1 MGQMYAMML
10 PVLPGKL
17 EDWKAFAQNLL
28 KDKRKDYEAAR
39 LKAGIQREMIWH
51 QSTPLGDMLIL
62 MIEAEGKIE
71 DVLAA
76 MVDPQD
82 EFNRYFMEQAK
93 IYHGLDPE
101 NVKGASLNEL
111 VIDWTSPTL
120 LEKASETAMGI
131 GQNLAGTAQSLIG
144 KAGVTAT
151 EVGQN
156 VATNANSLAG
166 RAQEMAQEGAA
177 KFQQQAMETGQKLQ
191 QQANEAGE
199 KFQQQAQEVKKQVE
213 ARTSE
218 FLDKAGEQVAGVTHQ
233 MQAKAG
239 EALENAAEV
248 GQDIAEKASGLFHQA
263 LDFLHKKPEKP
274 DAKTA
279 ELQTPKEEPGSAG

>member
-17 EDWKAFAQNLL
+17 EDWKTFAQNLL
-28 KDKRKDYEAAR
+28 KDKRKEYEASR
-39 LKAGIQREMIWH
+39 LKGGIQREMIWH

-62 MIEAEGKIE
+62 VIEVDGKIE
-71 DVLAA
+71 DFLATMA
-76 MVDPQD
+76 EPQD
-82 EFNRYFMEQAK
+82 EFGRYFLEQAK
-93 IYHGLDPE
+93 VFHGLEPE

-111 VIDWTSPTL
+111 VFSWTSPTL

-131 GQNLAGTAQSLIG
+131 GQNLADTAQSLIG

-156 VATNANSLAG
+156 VATSANSLAG
-166 RAQEMAQEGAA
+166 RAQEMAQEGAS

-191 QQANEAGE
+191 QQASEAGE

-213 ARTSE
+213 VRTSE

-248 GQDIAEKASGLFHQA
+248 GHDIAEKASGLFHQA
-263 LDFLHKKPEKP
+263 LDFLQKKPEKP

-279 ELQTPKEEPGSAG
+279 ELQAPKEEPGSAG